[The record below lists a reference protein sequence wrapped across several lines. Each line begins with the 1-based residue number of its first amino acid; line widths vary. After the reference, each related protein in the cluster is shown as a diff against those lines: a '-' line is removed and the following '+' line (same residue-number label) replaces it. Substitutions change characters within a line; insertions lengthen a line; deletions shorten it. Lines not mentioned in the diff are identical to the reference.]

1 MLQIDDRDDS
11 IGNRNF
17 IGRIQNRPNI
27 NFYIL
32 AIKEDAEMEALM
44 LSINENNENDE
55 NFYDEDK
62 FFVEISDQLP

>member
-1 MLQIDDRDDS
+1 M
-11 IGNRNF
+11 
-17 IGRIQNRPNI
+17 IQNRPNI
-27 NFYIL
+27 NFYFL